1 LGSLEEIEVKYIELD
16 KLKKF
21 CELVLIKE
29 GMRQEDAKICA
40 EVLSVTDA
48 YGTHSHGTKNLH
60 NYIKKFRAK
69 GADIHAEAVIERNK
83 PAFAVIDAKNGLGII
98 PAYHAMEMACD
109 KARQTGIA
117 ITIVKNSNH
126 YGAAGYYANIAAK
139 QGMIGIAV
147 SNVDP
152 NMSVPG
158 SRGKVIGNN
167 PLAYAV
173 PLGNGRSLF
182 LDIAMSNVASLK
194 VVQAKKDG
202 RSIPD
207 TWIVDKDGRP
217 TTDPSQYP
225 EEGAMQ
231 PMAAHKGYGMAILV
245 EVLTGVLSGGGMSM
259 AGDIVSWLFSLSEP
273 NNVTQTAIVIDPE
286 QFLDEG
292 VLEQRMQLLA
302 SRLQEAPKALG
313 AEKIYIPGEME
324 WNKYEK
330 AESEGLQLPT
340 DLYDSLNALA
350 EDTGVNLPVFEK

>member
-1 LGSLEEIEVKYIELD
+1 MKYIQLEE
-16 KLKKF
+16 LKNF
-21 CELVLIKE
+21 CEQALVKE

-40 EVLSVTDA
+40 EALSDTDA

-60 NYIKKFRAK
+60 NYIRKFRVN
-69 GADIHAEAVIERNK
+69 GADIHAKAVVEKDR
-83 PAFAVIDAKNGLGII
+83 PAFAIIDAQNGLGII
-98 PAYHAMEMACD
+98 PAYHAMELACD

-126 YGAAGYYANIAAK
+126 YGASGFYANIAAK
-139 QGMIGIAV
+139 QGLIGIAMC
-147 SNVDP
+147 NVDP

-194 VVQAKKDG
+194 VVQARKDG

-207 TWIVDKDGRP
+207 TWIVDKDGQP
-217 TTDPSQYP
+217 TTDPSHYP

-231 PMAAHKGYGMAILV
+231 PMAAHKGYGMAIMV
-245 EVLTGVLSGGGMSM
+245 ELLSGVLSGGGMSM
-259 AGDIVSWLFSLSEP
+259 VGDIVSWVFSLTEP
-273 NNVTQTAIVIDPE
+273 NNVSQTSIVIDPE
-286 QFLDEG
+286 QFLGEG
-292 VLEQRMQLLA
+292 ILEQRMQLLA
-302 SRLQEAPKALG
+302 SKLQEAPKAIG

-324 WNKYEK
+324 WNNYER
-330 AESEGLQLPT
+330 AVAEGLKLPA
-340 DLYDSLNALA
+340 DVLDSLSALA
-350 EDTGVNLPVFEK
+350 EETGVPLPVFEK